1 MLGPPL
7 VEVVGFTLVLVERGD
22 EEVREPGTLV
32 VLLLP
37 RLLECER
44 VGWFRVEG
52 LILGKES

>member
-7 VEVVGFTLVLVERGD
+7 VEVGGFALVLVERGD

-44 VGWFRVEG
+44 VGWLRVEG
-52 LILGKES
+52 LILEKEG